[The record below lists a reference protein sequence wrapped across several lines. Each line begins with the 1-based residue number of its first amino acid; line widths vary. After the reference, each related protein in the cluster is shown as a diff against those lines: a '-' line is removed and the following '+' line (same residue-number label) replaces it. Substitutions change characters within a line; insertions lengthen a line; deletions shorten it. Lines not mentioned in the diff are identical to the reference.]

1 MDFVSNLVKR
11 QLDPKAAEEEQ
22 QRQNDIKADD
32 TKDTSLSGLVSTLV
46 PALLVALVYF
56 TIFLVLRRSQR
67 RFYAPRTYLGTLREK

>member
-1 MDFVSNLVKR
+1 MDFVSAIVKR
-11 QLDPKAAEEEQ
+11 QLNPESAEEGQSEANKKRTQ
-22 QRQNDIKADD
+22 DV
-32 TKDTSLSGLVSTLV
+32 DTSLSGLVSTLI